1 MCQYRQLVVPIFW
14 PISDRKGKDK
24 GSTMRPAFGL
34 LVLMTAC
41 SSVTYSEGNE
51 ERQRHIEAYC
61 DATSGSA
68 DGLWQ
73 CKQYYMRG
81 SYAVPA
87 IPARP
92 VASLQ
97 PISARNIDE
106 FCSTVP
112 GGEFGIWQC
121 KQYYT
126 RLYGNTPISPLPN
139 VTPDTHPDR
148 QITASAPNRRG
159 GLPSSTNLQV
169 QGGTFTVSVLVNNAI
184 SLNFTVDS
192 GAADVSMP
200 ADVVLTLMRAG
211 TIESSDFLGRQIY
224 QLANGSTVP
233 SETFRIRSLR
243 VRDREVRDL
252 RGSVAPVSGSLLLG
266 QSFLSRFK
274 SWSIDNQHR
283 MLRLE

>member
-1 MCQYRQLVVPIFW
+1 
-14 PISDRKGKDK
+14 
-24 GSTMRPAFGL
+24 MRSVFGL

-41 SSVTYSEGNE
+41 SSVANSESNE

-61 DATSGSA
+61 NATERSA

-73 CKQYYMRG
+73 CTQYYMRG

-87 IPARP
+87 VPARP
-92 VASLQ
+92 AASFE
-97 PISARNIDE
+97 PANAGNIDD
-106 FCSTVP
+106 FCSKVP

-126 RLYGNTPISPLPN
+126 RLYRNALTPSSPS
-139 VTPDTHPDR
+139 VTSETRPVG
-148 QITASAPNRRG
+148 QVASGTLNRHE
-159 GLPSSTNLQV
+159 GLPSSSNLQV

-184 SLNFTVDS
+184 SLSFTVDS
-192 GAADVSMP
+192 GAADVSIP

-243 VRDREVRDL
+243 VGDREVRDI

-266 QSFLSRFK
+266 QSFLTRFK
-274 SWSIDNQHR
+274 SWSIDNQHH

>member
-1 MCQYRQLVVPIFW
+1 
-14 PISDRKGKDK
+14 
-24 GSTMRPAFGL
+24 MRPAFGL

-41 SSVTYSEGNE
+41 SSVSNSEGNE

-61 DATSGSA
+61 NATSGRA

-81 SYAVPA
+81 SYAVPP

-97 PISARNIDE
+97 PVNAGNIDE

-112 GGEFGIWQC
+112 GGQFGIWQC

-126 RLYGNTPISPLPN
+126 RLYGNTPTSPLPS
-139 VTPDTHPDR
+139 VTPETHPVER
-148 QITASAPNRRG
+148 VASDAPK
-159 GLPSSTNLQV
+159 GLPSSSNLQV
-169 QGGTFTVSVLVNNAI
+169 QGGMFTVLVLVNNAI

-192 GAADVSMP
+192 GAADVSIP

-211 TIESSDFLGRQIY
+211 TIEDSDFLGRQIY

-243 VRDREVRDL
+243 VGDREVRDL

-274 SWSIDNQHR
+274 SWSIDNQHHV
-283 MLRLE
+283 LRLE

>member
-1 MCQYRQLVVPIFW
+1 MRLV
-14 PISDRKGKDK
+14 
-24 GSTMRPAFGL
+24 FGL

-41 SSVTYSEGNE
+41 SSVTYSERNE
-51 ERQRHIEAYC
+51 ERQRHIQAYC
-61 DATSGSA
+61 NATEGSA

-73 CKQYYMRG
+73 CKQYYLRG
-81 SYAVPA
+81 SYAVPT
-87 IPARP
+87 IPASP
-92 VASLQ
+92 TASLQ
-97 PISARNIDE
+97 PTNAGNIDE

-126 RLYGNTPISPLPN
+126 RLYGHTPTSPQPS
-139 VTPDTHPDR
+139 VTPQAHPVER
-148 QITASAPNRRG
+148 VASAAPNRHE
-159 GLPSSTNLQV
+159 GLPSSSNLQV
-169 QGGTFTVSVLVNNAI
+169 QGGTFIVSVLVNNAI

-192 GAADVSMP
+192 GAADVSIP
-200 ADVVLTLMRAG
+200 ADVVLTLMRTG

-233 SETFRIRSLR
+233 SETFRIRSLK
-243 VRDREVRDL
+243 VGDREVRDV

-274 SWSIDNQHR
+274 SWSIDNQRKVLH
-283 MLRLE
+283 LE